1 MHRVACDYIL
11 KDDSYL
17 LFLSNNRMTECTVD
31 YTAYCMY
38 NMLDMFKKGCINLA
52 AQKNEMPE
60 IVKRLERERETK
72 AERVKQRG
80 PQDMMLRD

>member
-1 MHRVACDYIL
+1 
-11 KDDSYL
+11 
-17 LFLSNNRMTECTVD
+17 
-31 YTAYCMY
+31 MY